1 MRGRAVGVLQLAQLV
16 ALAAALHAPVIP
28 LPASRASSISLAN
41 FAAAPHGTAVPVAA
55 ATPRRHHPPRLAAAT
70 PSQPPSAAV
79 VIGSCLSLS
88 IVSGSFYAWSML
100 LPSLQAS
107 LGVARAPLSAVF
119 SLATVCFTAGTSLG
133 ALAVD
138 KISPSNAILLIASVS
153 AVGLL
158 LAAAAAT
165 PGSPVCGLPLLAL
178 GWAAGFGSMSGLSYS
193 VNAKISTSNLFAG
206 RNGVVTGLLVA
217 GRAAAPVVATPL
229 VLRGLKAG
237 GAAAALR
244 TLAAFVFFALL
255 PAAVALRGLRDDAP
269 PPPSDADAD
278 ADADAEPAAAA
289 TDAAATDWVVYL
301 LWINLLLGSGPGL
314 LCHGH
319 AAPML
324 SMCGAGGGSLGA
336 LGVSGM
342 AAGSVIGRMGGGVAI
357 DIFSARRCMFLLPA
371 LCAPVVLGPLLAPAS
386 VAATFAAL
394 VACGLS
400 YGINAVALP
409 VICSRVFGP
418 QKFGAAYGKVFTAWG
433 LGGIVAPWL
442 AGRLYDATGG
452 YRAALIVSSVCLATS
467 GVVGLFLPPESDPP
481 EVR

>member
-1 MRGRAVGVLQLAQLV
+1 MPGRAVGVLQLAQLV

-28 LPASRASSISLAN
+28 LPASKSSSVSLAN
-41 FAAAPHGTAVPVAA
+41 FAVTPYGTAVPAAA
-55 ATPRRHHPPRLAAAT
+55 ATPRRHRPPRLSAAAAPSNT
-70 PSQPPSAAV
+70 PSATT

-100 LPSLQAS
+100 LPSLQAA

-138 KISPSNAILLIASVS
+138 KISPSKAILLIASVS

-269 PPPSDADAD
+269 PPPSEAD
-278 ADADAEPAAAA
+278 ADADAEPAAAVP
-289 TDAAATDWVVYL
+289 DAAATDWVVYL

-357 DIFSARRCMFLLPA
+357 DIFSARRCMFWLPA
-371 LCAPVVLGPLLAPAS
+371 LCAPVVLGPLLAPSS

-481 EVR
+481 

>member
-1 MRGRAVGVLQLAQLV
+1 
-16 ALAAALHAPVIP
+16 
-28 LPASRASSISLAN
+28 
-41 FAAAPHGTAVPVAA
+41 
-55 ATPRRHHPPRLAAAT
+55 
-70 PSQPPSAAV
+70 
-79 VIGSCLSLS
+79 
-88 IVSGSFYAWSML
+88 ML

-138 KISPSNAILLIASVS
+138 KISPSKAILLIATVS

-269 PPPSDADAD
+269 PPPSEADAD
-278 ADADAEPAAAA
+278 ADADTESAAAVP
-289 TDAAATDWVVYL
+289 DAAATDWVVYL

-357 DIFSARRCMFLLPA
+357 DIFSARRCMFWLPA

>member
-1 MRGRAVGVLQLAQLV
+1 MCGRAVGVLQLAQIV

-28 LPASRASSISLAN
+28 LPASKSSAFSLAN
-41 FAAAPHGTAVPVAA
+41 FAATPHSTLVSAAA
-55 ATPRRHHPPRLAAAT
+55 ATPRRHRSPRLSAAAAPSNT
-70 PSQPPSAAV
+70 PSATT

-100 LPSLQAS
+100 LPALQSS

-138 KISPSNAILLIASVS
+138 KISPSKAILLIASVS
-153 AVGLL
+153 AIGLL

-269 PPPSDADAD
+269 PPSPPPSSEADAD
-278 ADADAEPAAAA
+278 ADAAPTAAVP
-289 TDAAATDWVVYL
+289 DAAATDWVVYL

-357 DIFSARRCMFLLPA
+357 DIFSARRCMFWLPA

-467 GVVGLFLPPESDPP
+467 GVVGLFLPPESDQP
-481 EVR
+481 